1 MIHRQNWLDVRAYL
15 RYLDR
20 VRQLAPE
27 SVIRSRAHLRHLL
40 EWADETPLSQVAHI
54 SPTLPAYIL
63 AARSDGRTTPLSP
76 SSIKKGLENARGFYR
91 FARDQWPNRYRH
103 IKLSWIEMLQP
114 PRGSRLSS
122 HLVVHQFY
130 TLEDVLKI
138 ASVSVETL
146 RQERCQ
152 VAAAMLFLSGMRAD
166 ALATLPISC
175 VDIDRREI
183 RQFPEL
189 GVRTKNRKAAIT
201 YMLEIPELLTVVAHW
216 DQRVR
221 TLPRDALWYSTLTRD
236 GMTLTSTVIPHLGRG
251 DLIERDLHI
260 ACRLASLP
268 YLSPHKLR
276 HGHVVYALK
285 QSKTMAEL
293 KAISQ
298 NVMHSSVTITDQVY
312 GQLVDNDVRRII
324 GGLGNNSASFP
335 AEKLAELLE
344 ILKALQPAGISMET

>member
-1 MIHRQNWLDVRAYL
+1 MDIRIFVQNWLDVRIYL

-40 EWADETPLSQVAHI
+40 EWADETPLPKAAGL
-54 SPTLPAYIL
+54 SPTLPAYFL
-63 AARSDGRTTPLSP
+63 AASLSP

-122 HLVVHQFY
+122 RLVVHQFY
-130 TLEDVLKI
+130 SLEDVLQI
-138 ASVSVETL
+138 ARVSVETL

-166 ALATLPISC
+166 ALASLPISC

-183 RQFPEL
+183 RQLPEL

-201 YMLEIPELLTVVAHW
+201 YLLEIPELLNLVARW
-216 DQRVR
+216 DHHVR
-221 TLPRDALWYSTLTRD
+221 SVLTPDCLWYSTLTRD
-236 GMTLTSTVIPHLGRG
+236 GMTLTATSVPHLGRG
-251 DLIERDLHI
+251 DLVERDLHI
-260 ACRLASLP
+260 ACRLAGLP

-285 QSKTMAEL
+285 QSRTMEQL

-312 GQLVDNDVRRII
+312 GNLVNDDVRRII
-324 GGLGNNSASFP
+324 GGLGNNSTNFP
-335 AEKLAELLE
+335 AEKLAELLD
-344 ILKALQPAGISMET
+344 ILKALQPATET